1 MKKEVLKEF
10 FKKYVKDTPYKAI
23 VADRKV
29 FLCYFTKAVLRGIG
43 VNSKSGGIYATSR
56 FLKHLFDKKPAEE
69 FFFLI
74 DNLHKVVKYPDKI
87 YKNKDEKRGEYC
99 FVKRVGDFEY
109 LCSLEIVKLPPAILD
124 SSLLEVSEFGKSE
137 EMEEIQIATAFRLRD
152 EDYIKKYTLLWSW
165 GGGDPHRSAFDTPR
179 GSTNAPQ

>member
-10 FKKYVKDTPYKAI
+10 FEKYVKGTSYKAI

-29 FLCYFTKAVLRGIG
+29 FLCRFTNAVSRSIG
-43 VNSKSGGIYATSR
+43 VNNKAGGVYATSR

-99 FVKRVGDFEY
+99 FIKRIGDSEY
-109 LCSLEIVKLPPAILD
+109 FCSIEIIKLPPAVFGL
-124 SSLLEVSEFGKSE
+124 SLFGVSEYGGNHE
-137 EMEEIQIATAFRLRD
+137 IEEIQIATAFRLRD
-152 EDYIKKYTLLWSW
+152 GNYIKKYTLLWSW
-165 GGGDPHRSAFDTPR
+165 GDGDPHRSAFDAPK